1 MARSS
6 KHVAQGSWLKAPN
19 SQLKAGSSPLKARG
33 SLHRHCQDKDRSLD
47 LRAELTTTAPS
58 APVPM
63 NAAWRTIRGYILWQY
78 ERGTLHYDIMVTLIL
93 IFIFLS
99 PRVINFNDKPVARNP
114 HPTDVVVTTDGEG
127 RLLYQVAA
135 SAISPGDDHAVRD
148 QLLRIIEPISGAV
161 SIVSY
166 ETIGDGKGNVQSY
179 KVLVKRE

>member
-1 MARSS
+1 M
-6 KHVAQGSWLKAPN
+6 
-19 SQLKAGSSPLKARG
+19 
-33 SLHRHCQDKDRSLD
+33 
-47 LRAELTTTAPS
+47 RAEITTTAPS
-58 APVPM
+58 APLQM

-93 IFIFLS
+93 IFIFFS
-99 PRVINFNDKPVARNP
+99 PRVIDFNDKPIARNS

-135 SAISPGDDHAVRD
+135 NAVSPGDDRSLRE

-166 ETIGDGKGNVQSY
+166 EAVTDHKGHVQSY
-179 KVLVKRE
+179 KVTVQRE